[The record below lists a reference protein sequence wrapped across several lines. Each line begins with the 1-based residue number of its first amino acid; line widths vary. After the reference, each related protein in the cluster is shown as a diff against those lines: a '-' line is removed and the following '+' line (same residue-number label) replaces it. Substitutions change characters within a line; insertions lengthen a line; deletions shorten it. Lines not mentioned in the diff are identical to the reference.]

1 MNETFLRACVRACV
15 RTERHDTLARD
26 AIKRCCNVADDYI
39 VHYGIGSYDE
49 RPLKKPSRRFEPFRN
64 GFDSSVLILPRQAP
78 ALSPT
83 VDQN

>member
-1 MNETFLRACVRACV
+1 MRTFYFLLLILVGDRLILPRQATLEGSCIAAEEMNETFLRACVRACV

-49 RPLKKPSRRFEPFRN
+49 RPL
-64 GFDSSVLILPRQAP
+64 
-78 ALSPT
+78 
-83 VDQN
+83 